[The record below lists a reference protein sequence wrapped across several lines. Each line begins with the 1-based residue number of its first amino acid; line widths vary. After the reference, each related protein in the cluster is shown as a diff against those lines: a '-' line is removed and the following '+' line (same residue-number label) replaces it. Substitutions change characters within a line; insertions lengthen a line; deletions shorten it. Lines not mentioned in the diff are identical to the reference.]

1 MSLGKFRE
9 DPWQNSHLLYQESAF
24 AMTPAPE
31 YASSEVIL
39 SSLYRILGFA
49 GLPEST
55 VPQNGRD
62 LDRDIQRSRN
72 RKLPREGAALDAD
85 SFDTMLHTALESPKR
100 PSQSS
105 KRFLQLTPLVP
116 QVATFSGSARL
127 AGSPWMPGAMVRR
140 MVWLGA
146 ANAQA
151 AEATWKALFDALSVS
166 STDDIFAR
174 FLQQEMTVWF
184 PGSIWSPGPMWPR
197 KAPGEPPELLDP
209 ADWKGLTYP
218 ARQFVGDLQSIIDAK
233 DSLTRR
239 QWTSLLEAILRIG
252 IVSHVLWLCE
262 IHDRTW
268 RCLRDTMAGA
278 GPATQEQVREAILP
292 RSVTGFS
299 YGDRAL
305 ATIKDRASAFLMAR
319 LGINA
324 VLWAMAGD
332 LGAEC
337 KLHTSQ
343 GLLSLCEAVRRAQ
356 PSLDRLAVPALVA
369 ELGERENRTI
379 ICRKGIGSNIM
390 EFARYVLGQRQTAN
404 AFLRGYDQGYVLRK
418 LGSSPRS
425 PLVVGLGPV
434 AVLALVHCSLSKTS
448 GPRSVRRLAQH
459 LAGYGINVDHRDIAQ
474 SDLGQQLRMLGLVLD
489 SPDAE
494 SGMLLVPPFARVAA

>member
-1 MSLGKFRE
+1 MSLNKFKDE
-9 DPWQNSHLLYQESAF
+9 PWQNSHSLYQESAF

-31 YASSEVIL
+31 YANSEVIL

-49 GLPEST
+49 GLPEGA

-62 LDRDIQRSRN
+62 LDRDIQRLRN

-85 SFDTMLHTALESPKR
+85 SFDTMLHSALESPKL

-105 KRFLQLTPLVP
+105 KRFLQVTPLVP

-127 AGSPWMPGAMVRR
+127 MGSPWLPGAMVRR

-146 ANAQA
+146 ANEQA
-151 AEATWKALFDALSVS
+151 AKATWTALFDALSVS
-166 STDDIFAR
+166 STDDVFAR
-174 FLQQEMTVWF
+174 FLQHEMAVWS
-184 PGSIWSPGPMWPR
+184 PDLIWSR
-197 KAPGEPPELLDP
+197 AASGEPPKALDP
-209 ADWKGLTYP
+209 ADWEGLTYP

-252 IVSHVLWLCE
+252 VVSHVLWLCE

-268 RCLRDTMAGA
+268 RCLRNTMAGA
-278 GPATQEQVREAILP
+278 GPATLEQVREAILP
-292 RSVTGFS
+292 RSATGFS

-324 VLWAMAGD
+324 VLWALAGD
-332 LGAEC
+332 LGAESN
-337 KLHTSQ
+337 LYTSQ
-343 GLLSLCEAVRRAQ
+343 GLLSLCNAVRRGQ
-356 PSLDRLAVPALVA
+356 PSLDRLAVLDLVA

-404 AFLRGYDQGYVLRK
+404 ASLRGYDQGFVLRK
-418 LGSSPRS
+418 LGPSPRS
-425 PLVVGLGPV
+425 PLIVGLGPV